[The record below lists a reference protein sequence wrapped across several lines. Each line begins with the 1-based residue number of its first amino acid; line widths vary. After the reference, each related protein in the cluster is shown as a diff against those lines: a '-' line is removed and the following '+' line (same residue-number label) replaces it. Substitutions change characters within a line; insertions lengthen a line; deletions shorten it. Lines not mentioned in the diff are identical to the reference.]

1 MFTPETFMFMD
12 KAGPIKIIIQGRR
25 VDYNIIVG
33 LQLTTL
39 EPQVSLTLRGV
50 REAMEAAK
58 ASMAS
63 LMSSAA

>member
-1 MFTPETFMFMD
+1 MTVD
-12 KAGPIKIIIQGRR
+12 KAGHIKARIQGRR

-39 EPQVSLTLRGV
+39 EPQFSQTLRGV
-50 REAMEAAK
+50 WEAMEAAK

-63 LMSSAA
+63 LMSYAA

>member
-39 EPQVSLTLRGV
+39 EPQVSLRGV